1 MGGGIRPSEFHGRI
15 SCLGN
20 YVIIKVAFPISGE
33 RMNYSIN
40 HSGTVAIHQ
49 KQKHSSHQILKF
61 PINSILNL
69 IRKCIKLENC
79 LKFFIFEQNDSNE
92 SYLSFIYTDTT
103 LVYQPFLIFPI
114 SFQSLFN
121 AQLIIT

>member
-1 MGGGIRPSEFHGRI
+1 MSNETQQAYCKVHLEEKIHKTRNKSFERENNVWAVGGGIRPSEFHGRI

-20 YVIIKVAFPISGE
+20 YVIIKVAFPTSGE

-49 KQKHSSHQILKF
+49 EQKHSSHQILKF

-69 IRKCIKLENC
+69 IHKCTKLENC
-79 LKFFIFEQNDSNE
+79 LKFFIFEQNDSN
-92 SYLSFIYTDTT
+92 
-103 LVYQPFLIFPI
+103 
-114 SFQSLFN
+114 
-121 AQLIIT
+121 